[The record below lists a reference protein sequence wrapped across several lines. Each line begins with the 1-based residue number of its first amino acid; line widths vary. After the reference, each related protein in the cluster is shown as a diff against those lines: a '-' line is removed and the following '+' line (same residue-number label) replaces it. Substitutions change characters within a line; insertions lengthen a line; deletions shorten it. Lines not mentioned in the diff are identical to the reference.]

1 MSRPLGTCKYI
12 NKRRRQN
19 QMTWI
24 SRAMAILENAT
35 LHICGRKQGLKKAAW
50 DCRKRGCPSETT
62 RWRGS
67 YNGTVLSDPKNRHF
81 YLQLQLKLLLF
92 PEMLLKAPREMW
104 KHARGWENSHAP
116 SLLSL
121 SLVPFCLVNIAIYS
135 EITHASVDSFVGD
148 VFLMKLLWTIMTK
161 EFEIST
167 CFHSSE
173 SEKNF
178 GHLFYLSNKGI
189 D

>member
-1 MSRPLGTCKYI
+1 MSRPLETSKYI
-12 NKRRRQN
+12 NKQRRQN

-24 SRAMAILENAT
+24 SRAMAIPENAT
-35 LHICGRKQGLKKAAW
+35 LHIWGRKHGLKKAAW
-50 DCRKRGCPSETT
+50 DCRKWGCPPETT

-67 YNGTVLSDPKNRHF
+67 YNGTVLSDPKNRNF
-81 YLQLQLKLLLF
+81 YLQLQLKMLFF
-92 PEMLLKAPREMW
+92 PETLLKAPGEMW
-104 KHARGWENSHAP
+104 KLARGWENSHAA

-121 SLVPFCLVNIAIYS
+121 SLMPFCLVNIAVYS

-148 VFLMKLLWTIMTK
+148 IFLIKLLWTIMTE

-178 GHLFYLSNKGI
+178 GNFFSFPTKE
-189 D
+189 